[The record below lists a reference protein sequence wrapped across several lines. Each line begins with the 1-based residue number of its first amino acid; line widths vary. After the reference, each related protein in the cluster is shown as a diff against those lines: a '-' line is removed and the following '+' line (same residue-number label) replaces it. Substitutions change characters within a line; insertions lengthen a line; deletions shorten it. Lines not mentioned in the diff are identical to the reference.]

1 MTCTA
6 NRHQIAILA
15 VLGLMIGL
23 SACDNRD
30 GASQPG
36 PAGSESD
43 RGSADATTQALSGS
57 DRAMLAETL
66 PYADIDEQLV
76 YGRFSFPADMV
87 EPIPAIILI
96 HDRWGLDESIHAIS
110 RRLAADGYI
119 VIAVDLFGGG
129 ATESPSV
136 AREYEIK
143 VFENPDLAA
152 ENIRQAY
159 QFVKDS
165 FGAPAIATV
174 GLGFGGGWSLNA
186 AMLLPED
193 LDASVIFYGQV
204 IDDLEKLTPIQ
215 APVLG
220 LFGEDD
226 RVVRTDS
233 VLDFEAALNA
243 LDKEAEIEIF
253 AGVGRGFV
261 DTHSTNHDPE
271 IAELAWRQTLS
282 FLGQHLKNRTE

>member
-6 NRHQIAILA
+6 NRRQTAILA
-15 VLGLMIGL
+15 VLSLMIGL
-23 SACDNRD
+23 SACDNR
-30 GASQPG
+30 GGVSQPG
-36 PAGSESD
+36 PASNEPDPGLAAGTAESQ
-43 RGSADATTQALSGS
+43 SDAE
-57 DRAMLAETL
+57 RAVLAETL

-76 YGRFSFPADMV
+76 YGHFSFPADMV

-96 HDRWGLDESIHAIS
+96 HDRWGLNESIHAIS
-110 RRLAADGYI
+110 QRLAAEGYI

-129 ATESPSV
+129 STESTSV
-136 AREYEIK
+136 AREFEIK
-143 VFENPDLAA
+143 VLENPDLAA

-159 QFVKDS
+159 QFLKDS

-174 GLGFGGGWSLNA
+174 GLGFGGGWSLNS
-186 AMLLPED
+186 AMLLPDE

-215 APVLG
+215 VPVLG

-226 RVVRTDS
+226 RVVRSDT

-243 LDKEAEIEIF
+243 LKKEAKIEIF
-253 AGVGRGFV
+253 AGAGRGFA
-261 DTHSTNHDPE
+261 DTHSTNYDAE
-271 IAELAWRQTLS
+271 IAELAWRQTLN
-282 FLGQHLKNRTE
+282 FLEQHLKNQTQ

>member
-30 GASQPG
+30 GAAQPG
-36 PAGSESD
+36 SAGSESD
-43 RGSADATTQALSGS
+43 PGSADATTEAPSGPG
-57 DRAMLAETL
+57 RGMLAETL

-76 YGRFSFPADMV
+76 YGHFSFPADMV

-110 RRLAADGYI
+110 QRLAAEGYI
-119 VIAVDLFGGG
+119 VIAIDLFGGG
-129 ATESPSV
+129 VTESTDV
-136 AREYEIK
+136 AREFEIK
-143 VFENPDLAA
+143 VLENPDFAA

-159 QFVKDS
+159 QFLKES
-165 FGAPAIATV
+165 FGVPAIATV
-174 GLGFGGGWSLNA
+174 GMGFGGAWSLNS
-186 AMLLPED
+186 AMLLPDE

-215 APVLG
+215 VPLLG
-220 LFGEDD
+220 LFGGDD
-226 RVVRTDS
+226 RVVRSDT
-233 VLDFEAALNA
+233 VLDFEAALNT
-243 LDKEAEIEIF
+243 LKKEATIEFF
-253 AGVGRGFV
+253 AGAGRGFA
-261 DTHSTNHDPE
+261 DTHSHNYDAE
-271 IAELAWRQTLS
+271 IAEQAWGQTVS
-282 FLGQHLKNRTE
+282 FLEQHLKNQSE

>member
-30 GASQPG
+30 GAAQPG
-36 PAGSESD
+36 SAGSESD
-43 RGSADATTQALSGS
+43 PGSADATTEAPSGPGRS
-57 DRAMLAETL
+57 MLAETL

-76 YGRFSFPADMV
+76 YGHFSFPADMV

-110 RRLAADGYI
+110 QRLAAEGYI
-119 VIAVDLFGGG
+119 VIAIDLFGGG
-129 ATESPSV
+129 VTESTDV
-136 AREYEIK
+136 AREFEIK
-143 VFENPDLAA
+143 VLENPDFAA

-159 QFVKDS
+159 QFLKES
-165 FGAPAIATV
+165 FGVPAIATV
-174 GLGFGGGWSLNA
+174 GMGFGGAWSLNS
-186 AMLLPED
+186 AMLLPDE

-215 APVLG
+215 VPVLG
-220 LFGEDD
+220 LFGEND
-226 RVVRTDS
+226 RVVRSDT

-243 LDKEAEIEIF
+243 LEKEAEIEIF
-253 AGVGRGFV
+253 GGIGRGFA
-261 DTHSTNHDPE
+261 DTHSTNYDAE
-271 IAELAWRQTLS
+271 IAELAWQHTLN
-282 FLGQHLKNRTE
+282 FLEQHLKNRTE